1 MLLDTGSQVNVLP
14 KKCLTASELNKLEP
28 SDLDL
33 KSYSGNKIEVLGLL
47 KMNIS
52 MGSIELRNVVFYIVS
67 DLLKPIL
74 GTPALENNRIAICFS
89 QNKLIQNGTKYADL
103 ITNNDEKIKNFNL
116 NLVTVEKKLKNHVL
130 QLEASERYEI
140 QANSERIIKCQARY
154 PVLVAG
160 DYAVEIESANTK
172 LDVLFGKSVSTFSAE
187 SNTCLLRMCNA
198 TDVTVVVPVK
208 TRLIN
213 AVQVTVQTRDYKQ
226 PVFTT
231 ERIEK
236 ILSDVKI
243 NSKNQEIRAQ
253 AKTLVQKFH
262 DVFATDDDNLGETN
276 AVEYDID
283 TGNSAPQAQ
292 QRYRTP
298 FYLRNEMNKIIKK
311 NVSSGLMS
319 PTSSP
324 WAAPVLLVKKAN
336 GSWRLVC
343 DYRKLNTVTVSDSYP
358 LPEINDLVT
367 ELAESKIISIS
378 DM

>member
-1 MLLDTGSQVNVLP
+1 
-14 KKCLTASELNKLEP
+14 
-28 SDLDL
+28 
-33 KSYSGNKIEVLGLL
+33 
-47 KMNIS
+47 MNIS

-283 TGNSAPQAQ
+283 TGNAAPQAQ

-298 FYLRNEMNKIIKK
+298 FYLRNEMNEIIKK

-324 WAAPVLLVKKAN
+324 WAAPVLLVKRPMDHSGLYA
-336 GSWRLVC
+336 
-343 DYRKLNTVTVSDSYP
+343 
-358 LPEINDLVT
+358 IT
-367 ELAESKIISIS
+367 ESSTQ
-378 DM
+378 